1 MDKFIEEIAF
11 RERLHVFKDRTEA
24 GRLLAEKLR
33 KYEKSRGIA
42 FGIPSGGVP
51 VASEISDA
59 LGLPM
64 DILIVR
70 KIQIPGN
77 PEAGFGAV
85 GPDGEVIFNERLLGY
100 LGLTE
105 DQVRIQ
111 VEKTL
116 ANIEKRNVLFRSGKS
131 YPPLT
136 GKTVI
141 VADDGLASGYTMLAA
156 VKFIR
161 KKVAGKIIVAV
172 PTGSRATIDLVLPE
186 VDEIVCLNTRRGSPF
201 AVADAYRNWYD
212 LSEKE
217 VLGILR
223 KHNLRRGKTKET
235 DRKK

>member
-1 MDKFIEEIAF
+1 MNKFTEEIAF

-24 GRLLAEKLR
+24 GRLLAGKLR
-33 KYEKSRGIA
+33 EYEKSGGVV

-51 VASEISDA
+51 VALEISDA

-85 GPDGEVIFNERLLGY
+85 GPGGEVIFNEKLLGY

-105 DQVRIQ
+105 GQVRIQ
-111 VEKTL
+111 VEKAL
-116 ANIEKRNVLFRSGKS
+116 ANIERRNVLFRSGKP

-136 GKTVI
+136 GKSVI
-141 VADDGLASGYTMLAA
+141 IADDGLASGYTMIAA
-156 VKFIR
+156 VRFIR
-161 KKVAGKIIVAV
+161 KKVPEKIIVAV
-172 PTGSRATIDLVLPE
+172 PTGSRATIDLMLPE
-186 VDEIVCLNTRRGSPF
+186 ADEIVCLNTRSGSPF
-201 AVADAYRNWYD
+201 AVADAYMNWYD
-212 LSEKE
+212 LPEKE

-223 KHNLRRGKTKET
+223 KHDLRLGKTKET

>member
-1 MDKFIEEIAF
+1 VNKFTEEIAF
-11 RERLHVFKDRTEA
+11 RDRMHVFEDRTEA
-24 GRLLAEKLR
+24 GRLLADRLR
-33 KYEKSRGIA
+33 EYEKSDGLV

-70 KIQIPGN
+70 KIQVPGN

-85 GPDGEVIFNERLLGY
+85 GPGGEVIFNERLLGY

-105 DQVRIQ
+105 DQVKSQ
-111 VEKTL
+111 VDKTL
-116 ANIEKRNVLFRSGKS
+116 ANIEKRNTLFRAGKP
-131 YPPLT
+131 YPRLA

-156 VKFIR
+156 VRFIR
-161 KKVAGKIIVAV
+161 KKAPEKIVVAV
-172 PTGSRATIDLVLPE
+172 PTGSRATIELVLPE
-186 VDEIVCLNTRRGSPF
+186 ADNIVCLNARKSFPF

-212 LSEKE
+212 LSEEE
-217 VLGILR
+217 VFDILR
-223 KHNLRRGKTKET
+223 KHNLG
-235 DRKK
+235 RKVPKNI

>member
-1 MDKFIEEIAF
+1 MNKFTEEIAF
-11 RERLHVFKDRTEA
+11 RDRLYVFKDRAEA
-24 GRLLAEKLR
+24 GHLLAERLS
-33 KYEKSRGIA
+33 KYEKSDGII

-51 VASEISDA
+51 VASEISYA

-85 GPDGEVIFNERLLGY
+85 GPGGEVIFNEKLLSY
-100 LGLTE
+100 LGLSR
-105 DQVRIQ
+105 DQVRLQ

-116 ANIEKRNVLFRSGKS
+116 VNIEKRNILFRSGKP

-161 KKVAGKIIVAV
+161 NKAPEKIVVAV

-186 VDEIVCLNTRRGSPF
+186 TDAIVCLNARKSFPF

-212 LSEKE
+212 LSEEE

-223 KHNLRRGKTKET
+223 KHNLGSRVPKNN
-235 DRKK
+235 

>member
-1 MDKFIEEIAF
+1 MNKFTEEIAF
-11 RERLHVFKDRTEA
+11 RDRLHVFKDRAEA
-24 GRLLAEKLR
+24 GHLLAERLSE
-33 KYEKSRGIA
+33 YEKSDGII

-85 GPDGEVIFNERLLGY
+85 GPTGEVVVNEKLLSY
-100 LGLTE
+100 LGLAK
-105 DQVRIQ
+105 DQVSLQ

-116 ANIEKRNVLFRSGKS
+116 ANIEKRNILFRSGKP

-156 VKFIR
+156 VRFMR
-161 KKVAGKIIVAV
+161 KKAPEKIIVAV
-172 PTGSRATIDLVLPE
+172 PTGSRSTIDLVLPE
-186 VDEIVCLNTRRGSPF
+186 ADEIVCLNARKGFPF

-212 LSEKE
+212 LSEEE

-223 KHNLRRGKTKET
+223 KHNLGRRMPKNN
-235 DRKK
+235 

>member
-1 MDKFIEEIAF
+1 M
-11 RERLHVFKDRTEA
+11 FKDRAEA
-24 GRLLAEKLR
+24 GHLLAERLR
-33 KYEKSRGIA
+33 EYEKSDGIV

-77 PEAGFGAV
+77 PEAGFGAA
-85 GPDGEVIFNERLLGY
+85 GPGGKVIFNERLLGY
-100 LGLTE
+100 LGLTK

-116 ANIEKRNVLFRSGKS
+116 ANIEKRNVLFRSGKP

-141 VADDGLASGYTMLAA
+141 VADDGLASGYTMLAT
-156 VKFIR
+156 VRFI
-161 KKVAGKIIVAV
+161 KEKGPGKIIIAV
-172 PTGSRATIDLVLPE
+172 PTGSRATVDLVLPE
-186 VDEIVCLNTRRGSPF
+186 TDEMVCLNTRKRFPF

-212 LSEKE
+212 LSEEE
-217 VLGILR
+217 VIAILR
-223 KHNLRRGKTKET
+223 RHNLKRGKSK
-235 DRKK
+235 DN

>member
-1 MDKFIEEIAF
+1 MNKFIEEITF
-11 RERLHVFKDRTEA
+11 RDRLYVFEDRAEA
-24 GRLLAEKLR
+24 GRLLAGRLR
-33 KYEKSRGIA
+33 EYERSDGLV

-51 VASEISDA
+51 VASQISDA

-70 KIQIPGN
+70 KIQVPGN

-85 GPDGEVIFNERLLGY
+85 GPGGEVIFNERLLSY

-105 DQVRIQ
+105 DQVRSQ
-111 VEKTL
+111 VDKTL
-116 ANIEKRNVLFRSGKS
+116 ANIEKRNILFRSGKP

-136 GKTVI
+136 YKTVI

-156 VKFIR
+156 VRFIR
-161 KKVAGKIIVAV
+161 KKAPEKIVVAV

-186 VDEIVCLNTRRGSPF
+186 ADKIVCLNARKSFPF

-212 LSEKE
+212 LSEEE

-223 KHNLRRGKTKET
+223 KHNLGRRVPKNS
-235 DRKK
+235 

>member
-1 MDKFIEEIAF
+1 MNKFTEEIAF
-11 RERLHVFKDRTEA
+11 RDRLHVFKDRAEA
-24 GRLLAEKLR
+24 GHLLAERLSE
-33 KYEKSRGIA
+33 YEKSDGIV

-51 VASEISDA
+51 VASEISDE

-70 KIQIPGN
+70 KIQIPDN

-85 GPDGEVIFNERLLGY
+85 GPGGEVIFNEKLLGY
-100 LGLTE
+100 LGLTK

-111 VEKTL
+111 VDKTS
-116 ANIEKRNVLFRSGKS
+116 ANIKKRNILFRSGKP

-141 VADDGLASGYTMLAA
+141 IADDGLASGYTMIAA
-156 VKFIR
+156 VRFIR
-161 KKVAGKIIVAV
+161 KKAPGEIIVAV
-172 PTGSRATIDLVLPE
+172 PTGSLATIDLVLPE
-186 VDEIVCLNTRRGSPF
+186 ADEIVCLNARKSFPF

-212 LSEKE
+212 LSEEE

-223 KHNLRRGKTKET
+223 KHNLGRR
-235 DRKK
+235 RPRNS

>member
-1 MDKFIEEIAF
+1 MNKFTEEIAF
-11 RERLHVFKDRTEA
+11 RDQLHVFKDRNEA
-24 GRLLAEKLR
+24 GHLLAEKLMG
-33 KYEKSRGIA
+33 YEKSGGIV

-59 LGLPM
+59 LVLPM
-64 DILIVR
+64 DLLIVR

-85 GPDGEVIFNERLLGY
+85 GPGGEVIFNEKLLGY
-100 LGLTE
+100 LGLTK

-116 ANIEKRNVLFRSGKS
+116 ATIEKRNVLFRSGKP

-136 GKTVI
+136 GRTVI

-156 VKFIR
+156 VRFIR
-161 KKVAGKIIVAV
+161 KKVPEKIIIAV
-172 PTGSRATIDLVLPE
+172 PTGSRATIDLVLHE
-186 VDEIVCLNTRRGSPF
+186 ADEIVCLNTRKGVPF
-201 AVADAYRNWYD
+201 AVADAYQNWYD
-212 LSEKE
+212 LSEEE

-223 KHNLRRGKTKET
+223 RHNLRR
-235 DRKK
+235 KKPKNN